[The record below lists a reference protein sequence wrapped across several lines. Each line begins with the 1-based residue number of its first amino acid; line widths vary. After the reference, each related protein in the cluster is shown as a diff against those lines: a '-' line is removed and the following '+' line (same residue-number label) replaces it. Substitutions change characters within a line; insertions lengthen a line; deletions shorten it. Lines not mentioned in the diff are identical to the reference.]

1 MTENPTNVLN
11 YQTPTTKRRSRQRI
25 LYCIGLP
32 IFSFGLGMG
41 VARVNDQLPAAISMA
56 TGALLVAFALPTQDR
71 P

>member
-1 MTENPTNVLN
+1 MTDSLTNVLN
-11 YQTPTTKRRSRQRI
+11 HQTPTTKTRSRQRI

-32 IFSFGLGMG
+32 ILSFGLGMG
-41 VARVNDQLPAAISMA
+41 VARPTDQPLAALSMA